1 MFLDFQ
7 LLTAFFQVDELG
19 NISPQRRSKYMELNF
34 ASLWENIADL
44 IPNET
49 AIICGDQKKTWSEY
63 DVVSSKL
70 ATGLSQA
77 GLKTYSKAGLY
88 LHNSNEYLE
97 AQYSIFKIGGIP
109 INVNYRYKSEELLY
123 LLDNSDCEALFY
135 QACYGDQINKIKNSL
150 PGIKIWIEVED
161 NSESQVDGCVLFSSL
176 IQTCNEM
183 SRWKRPEDIIY
194 MFYTGGTTGMPK
206 GVMYNQA
213 EFIQGMFKTLRG
225 MGYELPADLS
235 KINEYIS
242 DLHAK
247 KELPVSLV
255 GCPLMHGTG
264 MWLGCFVP
272 HNLGGAVATIPGLG
286 FDPDKIWQECSR
298 VNVTNIVIVGD
309 AFARPM
315 LNALEIAKENNQP
328 YDLSS
333 LKQITSSGVMWSA
346 EVKAGLLKH
355 HDMRLMDTMGSTEGG
370 MGASVSTRDS
380 MAETATFKLNPGM
393 IVLND
398 NGELVEPGSDDTGLL
413 GISGDMAMIP
423 IGYYKDAKKS
433 AETFREY
440 KGTRYSFPGDYAKI
454 ESDGSIILLG
464 RGSNCINSAGE
475 KIYPEEVEE
484 ALKKDPLI
492 FDCLVV
498 GMPDERFGQK
508 IVAIVSTVGNK
519 IIDES
524 EILANVRERL
534 AGYKLPKIILFSEIV
549 ERAPNGKANYK
560 WAKLFAAQKLN

>member
-161 NSESQVDGCVLFSSL
+161 GSESLVDGCVLYSSL

-194 MFYTGGTTGMPK
+194 MLYTGGTTGMPK

-380 MAETATFKLNPGM
+380 LAETATFKLNPGM
-393 IVLND
+393 IVLKD

-498 GMPDERFGQK
+498 GVPDERFGQK

>member
-1 MFLDFQ
+1 
-7 LLTAFFQVDELG
+7 
-19 NISPQRRSKYMELNF
+19 MELNF

-161 NSESQVDGCVLFSSL
+161 GSESLVDDCVLYSSL

-194 MFYTGGTTGMPK
+194 MLYTGGTTGMPK

-242 DLHAK
+242 DLHAR

-393 IVLND
+393 IVLKD
-398 NGELVEPGSDDTGLL
+398 NGDLVEPGSDDTGLL

-498 GMPDERFGQK
+498 GVPDERFGQK

-524 EILANVRERL
+524 EILTNVRERL